1 MSEERTFNI
10 AIDGPAGAGKSTIAK
25 KVAAAL
31 SFIYVDT
38 GAMYRAMALYMIR
51 EGLTREDAKDSAA
64 FRAKVAEKCRD
75 AHISIEYRD
84 DEQIVLLNGENVG
97 GLIRTA
103 EVSAMASL
111 TSAVPEV
118 RERMTQLQKELAEQQ
133 NVVMDGRDIG
143 TVVLPDAQLKIFLTA
158 SVEVR
163 ARRRYL
169 ENLERQKKGADVAPD
184 DLDLEKI
191 SADIAERDRN
201 DMTRAI
207 APLRQAEDA
216 HLVDSSNLTVDQ
228 VAETILNL
236 YAVKKNLPQV
246 ITAKTAG
253 FCFGVQR
260 AVDEAYDEAR
270 KAREGHS
277 ATYTFGP
284 IIHNEIVVEDLRRK
298 GVGVIDDEKELQGH
312 EKDTV
317 VIRSHGVSRELQTK
331 ISASAGRT
339 VDATCTFVKR
349 IHQIVEEA
357 GKRGEQV
364 VIIGNHGHAESEAHV
379 GWAWPGAAARSASA
393 HFIPAVI
400 IETPEEAYAY
410 DGDPAVP
417 VCIVAQTT
425 FNGERFDKLVAILR
439 QRGYNTKITNTI
451 CNATRER
458 QSEAREIAS
467 RADVMIV
474 IGGKSSSN
482 TAKLYEIC
490 KRECERTFF
499 IQTVDDLSPDCIA
512 GARVIGITAGAS
524 TPKNI
529 IEEVQSYVRRTDF

>member
-1 MSEERTFNI
+1 MSKERTFNI

-51 EGLTREDAKDSAA
+51 EGLTREDAKDSEA

-84 DEQIVLLNGENVG
+84 GEQIVLLNGENVG

-236 YAVKKNLPQV
+236 YAVKKKP
-246 ITAKTAG
+246 
-253 FCFGVQR
+253 
-260 AVDEAYDEAR
+260 
-270 KAREGHS
+270 
-277 ATYTFGP
+277 
-284 IIHNEIVVEDLRRK
+284 
-298 GVGVIDDEKELQGH
+298 
-312 EKDTV
+312 
-317 VIRSHGVSRELQTK
+317 
-331 ISASAGRT
+331 SAGDHR
-339 VDATCTFVKR
+339 
-349 IHQIVEEA
+349 
-357 GKRGEQV
+357 
-364 VIIGNHGHAESEAHV
+364 
-379 GWAWPGAAARSASA
+379 
-393 HFIPAVI
+393 
-400 IETPEEAYAY
+400 
-410 DGDPAVP
+410 
-417 VCIVAQTT
+417 
-425 FNGERFDKLVAILR
+425 
-439 QRGYNTKITNTI
+439 
-451 CNATRER
+451 
-458 QSEAREIAS
+458 
-467 RADVMIV
+467 
-474 IGGKSSSN
+474 
-482 TAKLYEIC
+482 
-490 KRECERTFF
+490 
-499 IQTVDDLSPDCIA
+499 
-512 GARVIGITAGAS
+512 
-524 TPKNI
+524 
-529 IEEVQSYVRRTDF
+529 